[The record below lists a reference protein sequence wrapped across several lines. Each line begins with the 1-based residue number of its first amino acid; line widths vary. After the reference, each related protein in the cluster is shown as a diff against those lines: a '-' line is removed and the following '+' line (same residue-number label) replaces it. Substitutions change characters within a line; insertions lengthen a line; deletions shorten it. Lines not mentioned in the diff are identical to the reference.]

1 MTWFPFIR
9 KRKKFKH
16 EMMMIEEEINR
27 SKRFGFHFA
36 ILVVE
41 VSHSVPMGLSRVL
54 PGKTLSFHILKKNL
68 RLYDKVIDFSYR
80 RYHVI
85 LPQADRRGADAV
97 KERVLRLAQAYS
109 WGDIMIGIAVYP
121 EDGAT
126 SNLLLTKAAD
136 VIPLKAEVSN
146 KENIQLTEDDRVRP

>member
-1 MTWFPFIR
+1 
-9 KRKKFKH
+9 
-16 EMMMIEEEINR
+16 MMIEEEINR

-41 VSHSVPMGLSRVL
+41 VSHSVPLGLSRIL

-68 RLYDKVIDFSYR
+68 RLYDKVSELSYR

-85 LPQADRRGADAV
+85 LPQTDRPGADAV
-97 KERVLRLAQAYS
+97 KERVLKLAQAYS

-121 EDGAT
+121 EDGET

-136 VIPLKAEVSN
+136 VFPLKAEDSN
-146 KENIQLTEDDRVRP
+146 KDNIHLTEDDRVRP